1 MVMHQ
6 DCNSNEHIGKLY
18 EEIHKI
24 DKRVTLV
31 EQSLEELAE
40 IKTDVH
46 AIKQILE
53 QGRGMFKTAQ
63 FVVWIIGPILGFIY
77 WVKNHVTL

>member
-1 MVMHQ
+1 MHQ
-6 DCNSNEHIGKLY
+6 ECDSKEHIGALY
-18 EEIHKI
+18 ERIHEI

-31 EQSLEELAE
+31 EQSLEELAA

>member
-1 MVMHQ
+1 MHQ
-6 DCNSNEHIGKLY
+6 ECPSDEPIGALY
-18 EEIHKI
+18 NKIHEI

-31 EQSLEELAE
+31 EQSLEELTE
-40 IKTDVH
+40 IKSDVH

-63 FVVWIIGPILGFIY
+63 FIVWIIGPILGFIY

>member
-1 MVMHQ
+1 MHQ
-6 DCNSNEHIGKLY
+6 ECPDNEHIGALY
-18 EEIHKI
+18 NKIHEI

-31 EQSLEELAE
+31 EQSLEELTA
-40 IKTDVH
+40 IKSDVH

-63 FVVWIIGPILGFIY
+63 FIVWIIGPILGFIY

>member
-1 MVMHQ
+1 MHQ
-6 DCNSNEHIGKLY
+6 ECESKEHIGALY
-18 EEIHKI
+18 DKIHEI

-31 EQSLEELAE
+31 EQSLEELTE
-40 IKTDVH
+40 IKSDVH

-63 FVVWIIGPILGFIY
+63 FVVWVIGPILGVIY
-77 WVKNHVTL
+77 WFKNHVTL

>member
-1 MVMHQ
+1 MHQ
-6 DCNSNEHIGKLY
+6 DYTSSEHIGKLY

-31 EQSLEELAE
+31 EQSLEELAS

-63 FVVWIIGPILGFIY
+63 FVVWIIGPVIGFIY

>member
-1 MVMHQ
+1 MHQ
-6 DCNSNEHIGKLY
+6 DCTSNEHIGKLY